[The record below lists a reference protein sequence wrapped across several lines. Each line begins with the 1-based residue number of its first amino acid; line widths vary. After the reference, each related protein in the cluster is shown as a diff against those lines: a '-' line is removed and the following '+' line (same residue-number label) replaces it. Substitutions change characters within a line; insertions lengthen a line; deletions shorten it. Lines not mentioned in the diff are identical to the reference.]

1 MNEATL
7 NRMDELYFCDVP
19 IYRITKSKYN
29 EELNK
34 YTDRFYEHPKL
45 PTQEEIKAF
54 YADNPKYEAIQKI
67 MLEREYGGRWR
78 FNEIVGHIRLFFLG
92 YQIRG
97 ELWLVNVKR
106 FVKSRRKTF
115 FHQPGFRPEVN
126 ISISSSN
133 QEIFDCI
140 IKLLNRVRPRFKGR
154 FIDSSIIEQ
163 IGPYIDWNSLL
174 HKNYTQ

>member
-19 IYRITKSKYN
+19 IYRTTKAKYN
-29 EELNK
+29 EDLKK
-34 YTDRFYEHPKL
+34 YIRTNLYRNLDLTMQEAKAVFKEHP
-45 PTQEEIKAF
+45 E
-54 YADNPKYEAIQKI
+54 YEARRIC
-67 MLEREYGGRWR
+67 MLEREFGGCWR
-78 FNEIVGHIRLFFLG
+78 FNEIVGYIRLFFLG

-97 ELWLVNVKR
+97 ELWRVNVKR
-106 FVKSRRKTF
+106 FVRTRRKTF

-126 ISISSSN
+126 ISIDSSN

-140 IKLLNRVRPRFKGR
+140 VKLLNRVRPRFKGR
-154 FIDSSIIEQ
+154 FVDSSIIEH

-174 HKNYTQ
+174 RKNYMP